1 MPSPDDRAALRDI
14 EHSAGLILELAA
26 GTDEESFLKD
36 WVLTSAVER
45 KMRIIGEA
53 VNHLTPE
60 FRQAHPAVNWR
71 SWIDFRNIL
80 VHAYDHVDPPTVWE
94 VVQEELEPL
103 GTMAL
108 AWLDELIGES
118 GS

>member
-103 GTMAL
+103 GPMAL